1 MNAEERR
8 EKIVEVLEKSKKPI
22 PGNELA
28 KLFNVTRQV
37 IVQDIAILRASG
49 KDILSTSSG
58 YMIESQRQ
66 LVIKKVA
73 CRHSREEL
81 RDELMTFVECGC
93 KVVDVIVEHPIY
105 GELHGLLMISNS
117 KDVEN
122 FLKNLEEKEASLLS
136 ELTGGIHLH
145 TIEAINEDSINKAK
159 SILKEKGILLE

>member
-145 TIEAINEDSINKAK
+145 TIEAINEDAINKAK

>member
-73 CRHSREEL
+73 CRHTKEEL

-145 TIEAINEDSINKAK
+145 TIEAINEDAINKAK